1 MIKLSKEDLANIQK
15 GRIAVIAESN
25 KLGVTTL
32 KSYPLIKEFDG
43 KTCSFRFPEG
53 GGILREVQL
62 SEEDN
67 KNKAATIT
75 IIDDWVEYEIT
86 DNLGKDNYVYINSS
100 ESELILESIKTY
112 KDKYGIVVVLK

>member
-15 GRIAVIAESN
+15 GHIAVIAESN
-25 KLGVTTL
+25 KLGITTL
-32 KSYPLIKEFDG
+32 KGYPLIKEFDG

-75 IIDDWVEYEIT
+75 LMGDWVEYEIT

-112 KDKYGIVVVLK
+112 KDKYGIVAVLK